1 MTNNHDIFTE
11 FHKSSNHSPV
21 SFGDRNIGDVVGMGT
36 VKCVSV
42 VNGHKHKIELKEVLY
57 VPSLM
62 SNLISVSR
70 MRKAGLK
77 VEFDSDQDNKGIC
90 QVIKKRMISPLLRGY
105 EDETGLFER
114 TLRP

>member
-1 MTNNHDIFTE
+1 M
-11 FHKSSNHSPV
+11 
-21 SFGDRNIGDVVGMGT
+21 
-36 VKCVSV
+36 KCVSV

-77 VEFDSDQDNKGIC
+77 VEFDSTQDNEGRC
-90 QVIKKRMISPLLRGY
+90 QVINKNMIFPILRGY
-105 EDETGLFER
+105 ENKSGLFEL
-114 TLRP
+114 TLRPEQRI